1 MGIGSEIY
9 VVKYSKKKNDGST
22 LVDLTTEIIFVV
34 LRHYLPEQVLPL
46 YSSSEVWFY
55 MVRGDS
61 LIYSSSTNPSRYFKQ
76 GGNFEGWG

>member
-1 MGIGSEIY
+1 MGSGSEIY
-9 VVKYSKKKNDGST
+9 IVNYSKKNNDGST

-34 LRHYLPEQVLPL
+34 LRHYIQEQGLLL

-61 LIYSSSTNPSRYFKQ
+61 LIYSSSKNSHRYFKQ
-76 GGNFEGWG
+76 GGNFEG

>member
-1 MGIGSEIY
+1 MGSGSEIY
-9 VVKYSKKKNDGST
+9 VVNYSKKKNDCYT

-34 LRHYLPEQVLPL
+34 LRHYIQEKGLLL

-61 LIYSSSTNPSRYFKQ
+61 LIYASSTNPDIYFKQ
-76 GGNFEGWG
+76 GGNF